1 MNFIHIADL
10 HCNKERKKY
19 CLEALSI
26 IKDFVKK
33 TPSIILIA
41 GDFWDSTITATEN
54 SGFVDFVKSV
64 KELCEL
70 TDVIIITGTPSH
82 EPAGSCDIFETFGA
96 KVFKQNI
103 FTLINSRYGKFEL
116 IAMPEPRK
124 QDFVCFSDIN
134 KAIQQ
139 NYIDFINHIPERR
152 DYPRIAVIHNEIR
165 SAIFQNSITIDESH
179 PTAIPVALLKKINAD
194 YYACGH
200 IHEPQRIPGVG
211 ECYYSGSIYPRNF
224 GETHN
229 GGFYSIS
236 IESDG
241 IKVKRE
247 TFGFPQNIIEKCD
260 INDIE
265 KNTKRQIFQIKM

>member
-82 EPAGSCDIFETFGA
+82 EPAGSCEYIYT
-96 KVFKQNI
+96 N
-103 FTLINSRYGKFEL
+103 KF
-116 IAMPEPRK
+116 
-124 QDFVCFSDIN
+124 
-134 KAIQQ
+134 
-139 NYIDFINHIPERR
+139 
-152 DYPRIAVIHNEIR
+152 
-165 SAIFQNSITIDESH
+165 
-179 PTAIPVALLKKINAD
+179 
-194 YYACGH
+194 
-200 IHEPQRIPGVG
+200 
-211 ECYYSGSIYPRNF
+211 
-224 GETHN
+224 
-229 GGFYSIS
+229 
-236 IESDG
+236 
-241 IKVKRE
+241 
-247 TFGFPQNIIEKCD
+247 
-260 INDIE
+260 
-265 KNTKRQIFQIKM
+265 